1 MSRNPDKDNTISNKA
16 VYETCSQ
23 AELLLMVFYATIG
36 A

>member
-1 MSRNPDKDNTISNKA
+1 MSRNPDKDNIISDKA

-23 AELLLMVFYATIG
+23 AELLLMVLNATLG